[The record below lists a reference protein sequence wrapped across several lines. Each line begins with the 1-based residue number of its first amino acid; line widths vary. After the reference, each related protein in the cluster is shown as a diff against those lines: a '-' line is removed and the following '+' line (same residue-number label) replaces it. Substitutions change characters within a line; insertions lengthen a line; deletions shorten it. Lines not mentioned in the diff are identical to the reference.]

1 MCQKT
6 VLRAEE
12 KQLTHP
18 LPLGAP
24 EPGRK
29 WLFDHFSTSR
39 PTNLPVLTPVHCS
52 PKTDPVS
59 SRFLL
64 LLSTRWID
72 TIDCNG
78 SYSTFDGLSLL
89 A

>member
-1 MCQKT
+1 MPET

-12 KQLTHP
+12 KRLTHP
-18 LPLGAP
+18 LPLGGP
-24 EPGRK
+24 EPGGK

-39 PTNLPVLTPVHCS
+39 PTSFPVFTPVHCS
-52 PKTDPVS
+52 LKTDPVS

-72 TIDCNG
+72 TIDSNG
-78 SYSTFDGLSLL
+78 SYSTFDGLNLL